1 MRATKL
7 FTKTSKTVPADETAK
22 NAQLLIQAG
31 FIHKEMAGVYVY
43 LPLGLIVLEK
53 IKQIV
58 REEMNAVDSQELMMT
73 TLQPKELWEKT
84 DRWDDSKVDNWFK
97 TKLAS
102 GAELGVGLT
111 HEEPVVDAVS
121 QYLKSYKDMPFSVYQ
136 IQNKFRNELRAKN
149 GLLRGREFV
158 MKDAYSFATSDLQH
172 KEIYEKIASAY
183 TKVYDRLGIGDIT
196 FRTKADGGYFTEKL
210 SDEYQTMSQ
219 AGEDKV
225 FFVKE
230 DNIYYNQ
237 EVAPSKA
244 LDLDLKDEPLADFQ
258 EVKAENIIGATELA
272 KHFKLRLEQT
282 TKTIFYT
289 SASGKMIAAVVRGDY
304 DINEIKLARSAGI
317 SSLLLANEETV
328 KKITGASVGYAGL
341 INLPAEV
348 DIFVDESCQN
358 LMNFEMG
365 TNKTGYHAINVN
377 WGRDVKQPAQYY
389 DIKVAKEGDINP
401 ETGKKYAMHRAVE
414 VGNIFPLESK
424 YTDALGLYYSDQ
436 NGDNQSIIMGCYGI
450 GISRLMGVLA
460 ELFADDK
467 GLVWPESVAPFKVFL
482 AQIGVDDQVSA
493 ECQKLYDELSN
504 DAIEVFWDDRQV
516 RPGEKFADADLYGI
530 PYRLVVSQKTIQSGV
545 YELKKRT
552 DNDLKMIN
560 KNELFKILAS

>member
-1 MRATKL
+1 
-7 FTKTSKTVPADETAK
+7 
-22 NAQLLIQAG
+22 
-31 FIHKEMAGVYVY
+31 
-43 LPLGLIVLEK
+43 
-53 IKQIV
+53 
-58 REEMNAVDSQELMMT
+58 
-73 TLQPKELWEKT
+73 
-84 DRWDDSKVDNWFK
+84 
-97 TKLAS
+97 
-102 GAELGVGLT
+102 
-111 HEEPVVDAVS
+111 
-121 QYLKSYKDMPFSVYQ
+121 
-136 IQNKFRNELRAKN
+136 
-149 GLLRGREFV
+149 
-158 MKDAYSFATSDLQH
+158 
-172 KEIYEKIASAY
+172 
-183 TKVYDRLGIGDIT
+183 
-196 FRTKADGGYFTEKL
+196 
-210 SDEYQTMSQ
+210 
-219 AGEDKV
+219 
-225 FFVKE
+225 
-230 DNIYYNQ
+230 
-237 EVAPSKA
+237 
-244 LDLDLKDEPLADFQ
+244 
-258 EVKAENIIGATELA
+258 
-272 KHFKLRLEQT
+272 
-282 TKTIFYT
+282 
-289 SASGKMIAAVVRGDY
+289 
-304 DINEIKLARSAGI
+304 
-317 SSLLLANEETV
+317 LLANEETV